1 MDPDY
6 LWSLLFFVLKFAV
19 ATFFILWI
27 LKAIASLFQS
37 DSKSEQGEL
46 EVIHLNEVVKKQT
59 EWLSES
65 LLSPLERELA
75 QKEKQRVEK
84 AEQKQKSKEAK
95 KALKQERKAR
105 KKQKTQ
111 ELKASKS
118 SSITKQLPEHSSEE
132 APTDHSIEPTL
143 ENTEGANML
152 DVHTTLEEDQT
163 EN

>member
-6 LWSLLFFVLKFAV
+6 LWSLLFFVLKFAI

-27 LKAIASLFQS
+27 LKAFASLFQS

-46 EVIHLNEVVKKQT
+46 EVVHLNEVMKRQT

-75 QKEKQRVEK
+75 QKEKNRIEK
-84 AEQKQKSKEAK
+84 ADQKQKSKEAK

-111 ELKASKS
+111 ELKAQSGLSEPTEHSNSSTDVS
-118 SSITKQLPEHSSEE
+118 SSAHSTLNASQE
-132 APTDHSIEPTL
+132 DHQEDF
-143 ENTEGANML
+143 EGSYAFL
-152 DVHTTLEEDQT
+152 KV
-163 EN
+163 